1 MVKKNSKVW
10 FCSLSTPQKKK
21 KNQEHKT
28 TKWINYSQH
37 MQFHKTGAPQLLKHR
52 NRFLIHWE
60 GIQKTITT
68 NE

>member
-1 MVKKNSKVW
+1 MVKKKFKGMVLFTEYPS
-10 FCSLSTPQKKK
+10 KKK

>member
-1 MVKKNSKVW
+1 MVKKKFKGMVLFTEYPS
-10 FCSLSTPQKKK
+10 KK